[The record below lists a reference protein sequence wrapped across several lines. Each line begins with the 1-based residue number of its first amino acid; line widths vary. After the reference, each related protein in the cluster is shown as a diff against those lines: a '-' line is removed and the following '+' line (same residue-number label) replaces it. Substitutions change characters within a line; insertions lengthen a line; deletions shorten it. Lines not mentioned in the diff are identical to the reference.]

1 MSYIIAGTLDARPS
15 YIRLD
20 LGSFRHRVF
29 VQRLQWEIPDVSQDS
44 TREWDEFDG
53 GGTVHLVAISKD
65 DTVCGCAHL
74 MPTMGPCLLRD
85 VFAQLGVSSPL
96 PASPSIWELSRFA
109 GSGLIDHRTGAASGM
124 PLLPYALAL
133 ALSLGATQVV
143 GVVSRAVA
151 RLYRRFGLDL
161 QNIGNCVS
169 ADDGH
174 VVACAIQLTPAT
186 FEKLH
191 CDAGTLL
198 SSITRIGALPS
209 SEQAGPANLATL
221 DREKAS

>member
-1 MSYIIAGTLDARPS
+1 MSYIIAGTLDALPS
-15 YIRLD
+15 HIRLH
-20 LGSFRHRVF
+20 LGAFRYRVF
-29 VQRLQWEIPDVSQDS
+29 VQRLQWEIPDMPQDS
-44 TREWDEFDG
+44 TSEWDEFDG
-53 GGTVHLVAISKD
+53 GSTVHLVALSADGTI
-65 DTVCGCAHL
+65 CGCARL
-74 MPTMGPCLLRD
+74 MPTTGPCLLRD
-85 VFAQLGVSSPL
+85 VFPHLEGSTPL
-96 PASPSIWELSRFA
+96 PASPLVWELSRFA
-109 GSGLIDHRTGAASGM
+109 GAGLIDHRTGATSGM
-124 PLLPYALAL
+124 PLLPYALSL

-161 QNIGNCVS
+161 QNIGNGVS
-169 ADDGH
+169 AEDGH

-198 SSITRIGALPS
+198 SSITRIGPLPS
-209 SEQAGPANLATL
+209 SQQAGPANLATL